1 MADEKD
7 QITLEKTQK
16 FLSCHLG
23 RKEIAIISLAYII
36 EVLQVSLTEICS
48 VPQMVNCV
56 LGIYNWRG
64 EMLWLVD
71 LGNILGYAPLSQA
84 TNLQSKVMLIV
95 VQYEEKY
102 LGLIVRDLIDID
114 GLDISKM
121 QSSSNEFF
129 SSEIASLLQ
138 GYFMHDSEGIT
149 LNLDI
154 PAIIKSPMWSI
165 HN

>member
-1 MADEKD
+1 MTNESD
-7 QITLEKTQK
+7 QIILEKTQK

-23 RKEIAIISLAYII
+23 GKEIAVISLAHIT

-48 VPQMVNCV
+48 VPQMANCV

-71 LGNILGYAPLSQA
+71 LGNMLGYAPLSQT
-84 TNLQSKVMLIV
+84 TNLQSKIMLIV

-102 LGLIVRDLIDID
+102 LGLVVRDLIDID

-121 QSSSNEFF
+121 QPPSDEFF
-129 SSEIASLLQ
+129 SS
-138 GYFMHDSEGIT
+138 
-149 LNLDI
+149 
-154 PAIIKSPMWSI
+154 
-165 HN
+165 